1 MELKTLTRIVQQTL
15 NQQTPP
21 PKKFRKHELETES
34 DSDDEEANLSTT
46 VSKKQKRIDES
57 EEKLMQI
64 ENAYSRRRSRNRG
77 PILVSS
83 SDTESSSESDSDSST
98 SLEPPKFDLMKSMLR
113 ESYGVAEKN
122 MEVELA
128 NDRKE
133 SITSKVDMIERNRGV
148 GKQKGEDLE
157 GSLGKLKGGL
167 GEDAKGKE
175 GGPRFKDLGGLSG
188 ILEELEMEVFLPLYH
203 PNVPLRLGVSPI
215 SGILLHG
222 PPGCGK
228 TKLAHAIANET
239 GVPFYKISATEV
251 VSGVSGTEFYKGSF
265 LMWVLKEICCFDV

>member
-1 MELKTLTRIVQQTL
+1 MRV
-15 NQQTPP
+15 
-21 PKKFRKHELETES
+21 
-34 DSDDEEANLSTT
+34 
-46 VSKKQKRIDES
+46 KRN
-57 EEKLMQI
+57 LMQI

-83 SDTESSSESDSDSST
+83 SDTESSSESDSGSDSST
-98 SLEPPKFDLMKSMLR
+98 SLEPPK
-113 ESYGVAEKN
+113 
-122 MEVELA
+122 
-128 NDRKE
+128 KE

-157 GSLGKLKGGL
+157 VSLGKLKGGL

-188 ILEELEMEVFLPLYH
+188 ILEEVGNGGVFA
-203 PNVPLRLGVSPI
+203 I
-215 SGILLHG
+215 
-222 PPGCGK
+222 

-251 VSGVSGTEFYKGSF
+251 VSGVSEIRLLAGYNSIITLFVMILARKNH
-265 LMWVLKEICCFDV
+265 LMTVQVQKAPIELPGNVLVIGATNRPDAVDPALRRPGRFDRRD